1 MCRVDM
7 RTLNAAER
15 MLWDAFPHGGSVDL
29 TGRPRAGA
37 RIRAE
42 VIASLLLGA
51 RPAEAG
57 RIAAVRLTGARITG
71 TLDLDHGVITAPVG
85 LERCEIDGVINLT
98 GAKTRDI
105 DLSGCTLAGLTAPLA
120 EIDGNLGLTGC
131 ECSGAVVVSGAHISG
146 ALDLQD
152 VRLTNPAAVAFL
164 GNRLTIDHDL
174 VALRASVDGEF
185 RLAGARVGGSV
196 LLAGAELRN
205 EGGYALHGPDMTVGA
220 RFLARDGF
228 SARGE
233 VRLAGLRVEGDLN
246 FRGAVLSNPGG
257 AALLAYGIQTGGSVS
272 LSAGFRSEGAIRLSR
287 SRIGGAIF
295 VEHAQ
300 LDNPAGDAIRC
311 RNAQAQTLH
320 VGPEV
325 EVSGI
330 ADLRNSQFANIRDKG
345 ALWPQR
351 LRLSGLSYG
360 ELVPPRAAPL
370 RVAWLRRDVD
380 GYLPRNYE
388 TLAAMYRNSGD
399 DAGARQVLLARE
411 RERRAHLPWY
421 GRAWSW
427 LQEVTVGYGYRP
439 LRAAG
444 WLLAF
449 LAAGTLAFG
458 LHHPPPLAGVAHPA
472 FNPFIYALDLMVPLV
487 DLGQRGAYDPQGP
500 QRWLAYLLIAVGWI
514 FATTIAAAIARVLR
528 RQ

>member
-1 MCRVDM
+1 
-7 RTLNAAER
+7 
-15 MLWDAFPHGGSVDL
+15 MLS
-29 TGRPRAGA
+29 
-37 RIRAE
+37 
-42 VIASLLLGA
+42 
-51 RPAEAG
+51 
-57 RIAAVRLTGARITG
+57 GARIT
-71 TLDLDHGVITAPVG
+71 
-85 LERCEIDGVINLT
+85 
-98 GAKTRDI
+98 
-105 DLSGCTLAGLTAPLA
+105 
-120 EIDGNLGLTGC
+120 
-131 ECSGAVVVSGAHISG
+131 G

-152 VRLTNPAAVAFL
+152 ARLTHPAAVAFL
-164 GNRLTIDHDL
+164 GNRLTIDDDL
-174 VALRASVDGEF
+174 VALRAGVDGEF
-185 RLAGARVGGSV
+185 RLAGSRVGGSV

-205 EGGYALHGPDMTVGA
+205 EGGYALHASDMSVGA

-233 VRLAGLRVEGDLN
+233 VRLAGSRVEGDLSL
-246 FRGAVLSNPGG
+246 RGAAPVSNPGG
-257 AALLAYGIQTGGSVS
+257 DALLAYGIETGGSVS
-272 LSAGFRSEGAIRLSR
+272 LSEGFRAEGAIRLSR

-295 VEHAQ
+295 LEHAQ
-300 LDNPAGDAIRC
+300 LENPAGDAVRC

-320 VGPEV
+320 VGPGV
-325 EVSGI
+325 EANGI
-330 ADLRNSQFANIRDKG
+330 ADFRNSQFANIRDKD
-345 ALWPQR
+345 A
-351 LRLSGLSYG
+351 SGRSGCGCPVSATASWRRRY
-360 ELVPPRAAPL
+360 PAPL

-449 LAAGTLAFG
+449 LAAGTLVFG
-458 LHHPPPLAGVAHPA
+458 LHHPPPLAGVPHPA

-500 QRWLAYLLIAVGWI
+500 QRWLAYLLVAVGWI
-514 FATTIAAAIARVLR
+514 FVTTIAAAIARVLR